1 MTICILAFETE
12 AVYWCL
18 ACVSI
23 LVLLFPIV
31 RAIDEMRIFGKSAS
45 VVVATGLLEF
55 CFLGV
60 VYIVAHNKAFQ
71 CIIDNNA
78 FFLLAALLIYA
89 ACAVCLCVATVLG
102 SIVKTLRTKKENT
115 DGI

>member
-1 MTICILAFETE
+1 MTICILAFETG

-23 LVLLFPIV
+23 LVLMFPIV
-31 RAIDEMRIFGKSAS
+31 RAIDEMRIFGKYAS

-55 CFLGV
+55 CFLAML
-60 VYIVAHNKAFQ
+60 YIVLHNKVFQ
-71 CIIDNNA
+71 CITDNNA
-78 FFLLAALLIYA
+78 FLLLAALLIYA
-89 ACAVCLCVATVLG
+89 ACAVCLCVTTILG
-102 SIVKTLRTKKENT
+102 SIVKALRTKKENT